1 MASNKSPLKVLV
13 IASEVEG
20 LVKTGGLADV
30 ARALPAELVHLGHDV
45 RLITPAYAKTR
56 AVWSQWPHQSLCVHL
71 NAFEETWLATRTGEH
86 QGIPTIQIEHSDSF
100 DRPGIYD
107 NGATPYEDNARRF
120 ALLSKGAL
128 QWCKDSDW
136 QPDIV
141 HANDWQA
148 ALACFYLAEHFRY
161 DPFFAH
167 SRSVLTL
174 HNAAYQGQC
183 SSGWLHT
190 LGINEQFFHPGAFE
204 DHGQIN
210 LLKGGIRFA
219 DAINAVSP
227 GYASELLSDLGSH
240 GLGPL
245 FRERADAL
253 SGILNG
259 CDYSQWSP
267 ETDPDIPA
275 HFNIPNDGGKARC
288 KAALKQE
295 LGLAEGDAPLLVSV
309 SRLADQKGFNL
320 LIPALWETLRNSD
333 AQVALLGSG
342 DTNLAAQLHRLA
354 REYPTRVAFVE
365 GYDNALAHR
374 LEAGGDAFL
383 MPSIFEPCGLNQI
396 YSLRYA
402 TLPLV
407 RAVGGLKDTVTPL
420 ADDGANAHQATGF
433 MFTDPTPE
441 ALIAELSH
449 LLRVYRDQPDTWLG
463 MQKTAMK
470 QRFEWQAA
478 ADDYVALYRKLLKVP
493 RH

>member
-1 MASNKSPLKVLV
+1 MNNTPLKVLV

-30 ARALPAELVHLGHDV
+30 ARALPAELVRLGHDV
-45 RLITPAYAKTR
+45 RLVTPAYAKTR
-56 AVWSQWPHQSLCVHL
+56 EVWSNWPHQSLCVHL

-86 QGIPTIQIEHSDSF
+86 QGIPTVQIEHSDSF
-100 DRPGIYD
+100 DRAGIYD
-107 NGATPYEDNARRF
+107 NGTTPYEDNARRF

-128 QWCKDSDW
+128 QWCRDNDW

-148 ALACFYLAEHFRY
+148 AIACFYLAEHFRY

-167 SRSVLTL
+167 TRSVLTL

-183 SSGWLHT
+183 SSTWLRT
-190 LGINEQFFHPGAFE
+190 LGIHEQFFHPGAFE

-240 GLGPL
+240 GLGPI

-259 CDYSQWSP
+259 CDYGQWSP
-267 ETDPDIPA
+267 ETDPDIPV
-275 HFNIPNDGGKARC
+275 HFKHPDDGGKARC

-295 LGLAEGDAPLLVSV
+295 LGLAEGDAPLLVSI

-320 LIPALWETLRNSD
+320 LIPALWETLRHTD
-333 AQVALLGSG
+333 AQVGLLGSG
-342 DTNLAAQLHRLA
+342 DPNLAAQLHRLA
-354 REYPTRVAFVE
+354 REYPSRVAFVE

-396 YSLRYA
+396 YSLRYG

-407 RAVGGLKDTVTPL
+407 RAVGGLKDTVVPL
-420 ADDGANAHQATGF
+420 ANIDAEAGQATGF
-433 MFTDPTPE
+433 MFADPSAE
-441 ALIAELSH
+441 ALITELSN
-449 LLRVYRDQPDTWLG
+449 LIRVYHDQPDTWLA
-463 MQKTAMK
+463 MQTTAMT
-470 QRFEWQAA
+470 QRFEWAA
-478 ADDYVALYRKLLKVP
+478 AAKDYVALYQQVQNVP

>member
-1 MASNKSPLKVLV
+1 MASNNAPLKVLV

-30 ARALPAELVHLGHDV
+30 ARALPAELVRLGHEV
-45 RLITPAYAKTR
+45 RLVTPAYAKTR

-71 NAFEETWLATRTGEH
+71 NAFEETWLATRSGEH
-86 QGIPTIQIEHSDSF
+86 QGIPTVQIEHSDSF

-107 NGATPYEDNARRF
+107 NGATAYEDNARRF

-128 QWCKDSDW
+128 QWCRDNDW

-183 SSGWLHT
+183 SSAWLRP
-190 LGINEQFFHPGAFE
+190 LGIHEQFYHPGAFE

-227 GYASELLSDLGSH
+227 GYAGELLSDLGSH
-240 GLGPL
+240 GLGAL
-245 FRERADAL
+245 FRERANAL

-259 CDYSQWSP
+259 CDYGQWSP
-267 ETDPDIPA
+267 ETDPDIPT
-275 HFNIPNDGGKARC
+275 HFDSPGDGGKAGC

-295 LGLAEGDAPLLVSV
+295 LGLAEGRAPLLVSI

-320 LIPALWETLRNSD
+320 LIPALWEALRSTD

-342 DTNLAAQLHRLA
+342 DANLAAQLHRLA
-354 REYPTRVAFVE
+354 ADYPGRVAFVE

-407 RAVGGLKDTVTPL
+407 RAVGGLKDTVIRL
-420 ADDGANAHQATGF
+420 AEDGANADQATGF
-433 MFTDPTPE
+433 MFDAPTPD
-441 ALIAELSH
+441 ALITELH
-449 LLRVYRDQPDTWLG
+449 RLVRVYHDQPETWRG
-463 MQKTAMK
+463 MQETAMA
-470 QRFEWQAA
+470 QRFEWATA
-478 ADDYVALYRKLLKVP
+478 ADAYVSLYNGLLKTP

>member
-1 MASNKSPLKVLV
+1 LASNKPLKVLV

-30 ARALPAELVHLGHDV
+30 ARALPAELVRLGHDV
-45 RLITPAYAKTR
+45 RLVTPAYAKTR
-56 AVWSQWPHQSLCVHL
+56 SVWSQWPHQSLCVHL

-86 QGIPTIQIEHSDSF
+86 QGIPTIQIEHSESF

-107 NGATPYEDNARRF
+107 NGTTPYEDNARRF

-128 QWCKDSDW
+128 QWCHDNDW

-148 ALACFYLAEHFRY
+148 AIACFYLAEHFRY
-161 DPFFAH
+161 DPFFART
-167 SRSVLTL
+167 RSVLTL

-183 SSGWLHT
+183 SAGWLGT

-245 FRERADAL
+245 FREREDSL
-253 SGILNG
+253 TGILNG
-259 CDYSQWSP
+259 CDYGQWSP
-267 ETDPDIPA
+267 ETDPDIPD
-275 HFNIPNDGGKARC
+275 HFKQPDDGGKARC
-288 KAALKQE
+288 KSALKQE
-295 LGLAEGDAPLLVSV
+295 LGLAEGNAPLLVSI

-320 LIPALWETLRNSD
+320 LIPALWETLRDTD

-342 DTNLAAQLHRLA
+342 DVNLAAQLHRLA

-407 RAVGGLKDTVTPL
+407 RAVGGLRDTVTPL
-420 ADDGANAHQATGF
+420 QGDASNPDSATGF

-441 ALIAELSH
+441 ALVSEMKSLI
-449 LLRVYRDQPDTWLG
+449 RVYHDKPDVWLA
-463 MQKTAMK
+463 MQKTAME
-470 QRFEWQAA
+470 QRFEWTTASR
-478 ADDYVALYRKLLKVP
+478 DYIALYKKLIEMP

>member
-1 MASNKSPLKVLV
+1 LASTKSPLKVLV

-30 ARALPAELVHLGHDV
+30 ARALPAELVRLGHDV
-45 RLITPAYAKTR
+45 RLVTPAYARTR
-56 AVWSQWPHQSLCVHL
+56 AVWSAWQYQSMCVHL
-71 NAFEETWLATRTGEH
+71 NAFEETWIAARTGEH
-86 QGIPTIQIEHSDSF
+86 QGIPTVQIEHSESF

-107 NGATPYEDNARRF
+107 NGSISYEDNARRF
-120 ALLSKGAL
+120 ALLSMGAL
-128 QWCKDSDW
+128 QWCRDTDW

-141 HANDWQA
+141 HANDWQS
-148 ALACFYLAEHFRY
+148 ALACFYLAEHFR
-161 DPFFAH
+161 DEPFFAH

-183 SSGWLHT
+183 SAGWLRA
-190 LGINEQFFHPGAFE
+190 LGIHEQFFHPGAFE
-204 DHGQIN
+204 DNGQIN

-245 FRERADAL
+245 FRERADTL

-259 CDYSQWSP
+259 CDYGQWSP

-275 HFNIPNDGGKARC
+275 HFERPDDGGKAEC
-288 KAALKQE
+288 KAALQRE
-295 LGLAEGDAPLLVSV
+295 LGLTVNGAPLLVSI

-320 LIPALWETLRNSD
+320 LIPALWETLRDTD
-333 AQVALLGSG
+333 AQIALLGSG
-342 DTNLAAQLHRLA
+342 DANLAAQLHQIA
-354 REYPTRVAFVE
+354 RQYPSRVAFVE

-407 RAVGGLKDTVTPL
+407 RAVGGLKDTVNPL
-420 ADDGANAHQATGF
+420 HDDISNAGDATGF
-433 MFTDPTPE
+433 MFIDPTPD
-441 ALIAELSH
+441 ALVTELKR
-449 LLRVYRDQPDTWLG
+449 LIRVFHDQPDVWLM
-463 MQKTAMK
+463 MQKTAIK
-470 QRFEWQAA
+470 QRFEWETAA
-478 ADDYVALYRKLLKVP
+478 QDYVVMYRKLLKIA